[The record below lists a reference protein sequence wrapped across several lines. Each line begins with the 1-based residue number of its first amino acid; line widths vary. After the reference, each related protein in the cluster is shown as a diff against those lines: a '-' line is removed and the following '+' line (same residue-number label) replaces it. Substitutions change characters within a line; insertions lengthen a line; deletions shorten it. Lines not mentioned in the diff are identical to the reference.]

1 MGVVEEASA
10 ISQFSVYEIV
20 SNWQAQSLGTT
31 RSSSSVPDSP
41 LSLSGLFA
49 KDWQSLILRQ
59 MKTRRVVE
67 TNIVKHE
74 VVLLDQWRDEFEY
87 IKVND
92 GYDNGDLVI
101 IRFIQVNRINS
112 SATYSHSMVWG
123 YLQMQCKTHIAKLPA
138 QRSKESADSV

>member
-49 KDWQSLILRQ
+49 KDWQLRQ

-74 VVLLDQWRDEFEY
+74 EVLLDQ
-87 IKVND
+87 
-92 GYDNGDLVI
+92 
-101 IRFIQVNRINS
+101 
-112 SATYSHSMVWG
+112 
-123 YLQMQCKTHIAKLPA
+123 
-138 QRSKESADSV
+138 